1 MANYTTLKASVN
13 AYIKANG
20 VRAITGP
27 VLNGILT
34 QMINTLGDGARYG
47 GIATPSGNPGT
58 HDNVV
63 FFLATT
69 AGTYTNYGGA
79 VLDGSTLH
87 ILYYDSTWHDLDTG
101 VPTSTAFATKAD
113 KDEDAVEGNI
123 AMFDSNGNPVDGGVS
138 VDALNQL
145 GQKVDDVIAKTNVP
159 INTTI
164 EKTSYDVTSEYGYI
178 ASSGIEVIYSAA
190 YMTYKI
196 TIPYSGYMYI
206 DPNSY
211 GNVGNIFRIGI
222 ERTSHS
228 VWEHYYA
235 DVNSMPKE
243 ENKLQLVAGDILYV
257 TIASNAS
264 NTFILQYEYLST
276 EYYLQNI
283 KYTDAQKE
291 EIALFSQKIKIHFV
305 ENGKFEVTIP
315 QIGTDAEIVHNF
327 IRQYKENSVSYGE
340 GLSKNMVTA
349 DIWYPHQILVNGQN
363 SIQGNL
369 NFIYRLVNEG
379 AHVGPGHGCE
389 VSIFTKFFADGIEFN
404 PADSFEDIYC
414 DVFRIILKSDM
425 YATSSPSTGTNA
437 IPVLDENGD
446 PIITAV
452 HTLNATYR
460 VNNIIDWDNNL
471 LFKRDNV
478 KFLQLHGGMVQGQA
492 SMFDTF
498 TICDGEYTSNKFEWD
513 NTAFVINPISDSEV
527 LNNGD
532 SKKASSVIMYGKNV
546 IIKQYMERL
555 GMPQSEA
562 DANDG
567 QKANY
572 CTCVYYSEAHD
583 PRVKIYM
590 QPTRSDMVNPY
601 LAKEVFNSGDW
612 LKLHLVRQIEVTQSL

>member
-1 MANYTTLKASVN
+1 MANYATLKAAIS
-13 AYIKANG
+13 AAIKQNG
-20 VRAITGP
+20 NNEITGNLLQQQLLAM
-27 VLNGILT
+27 VNS
-34 QMINTLGDGARYG
+34 LGVGYQYVD
-47 GIATPSGNPGT
+47 IATPATNPGT
-58 HDNVV
+58 PDQNV
-63 FFLATT
+63 FYLAST
-69 AGTYTNYGGA
+69 AGTYANFGGLA
-79 VLDGSTLH
+79 L
-87 ILYYDSTWHDLDTG
+87 
-101 VPTSTAFATKAD
+101 
-113 KDEDAVEGNI
+113 
-123 AMFDSNGNPVDGGVS
+123 VDGEIAILKYNGTWSKNSTGAASLEKV
-138 VDALNQL
+138 NQL
-145 GQKVDDVIAKTNVP
+145 GQKVDDVIAETSVP

-178 ASSGIEVIYSAA
+178 WSSGIEVIYSAA
-190 YMTYKI
+190 YKTYKL

-228 VWEHYYA
+228 VWEHYCA

-257 TIASNAS
+257 TIASGQS

-315 QIGTDAEIVHNF
+315 QIGTDAKIVHNF

-369 NFIYRLVNEG
+369 NFIYRLTNEG
-379 AHVGPGHGCE
+379 AHIGPGHGCE

-404 PADSFEDIYC
+404 PANSFEDIYC

-460 VNNIIDWDNNL
+460 VNNIIEWDNNL
-471 LFKRDNV
+471 LFKRDDV
-478 KFLQLHGGMVQGQA
+478 RFLQLHGGMVQGQA

-513 NTAFVINPISDSEV
+513 DSAFVISPISDSEV

-572 CTCVYYSEAHD
+572 CTCVYYAESHD

-601 LAKEVFNSGDW
+601 LAKEVFNNGDW
-612 LKLHLVRQIEVTQSL
+612 LKLHLVRQIEVTQTL